1 MWLEFIWKGVIKEE
15 GSSATDSLDGCN
27 GWQQEAI
34 KARVG
39 AIHNLCK
46 ISISRTPF
54 TAYLTALV
62 RASFMRTL
70 VLTTNRD
77 SLSEMRSP
85 RSHFRIV
92 RSVVGSVVR
101 SAIL

>member
-15 GSSATDSLDGCN
+15 GRRKKEEGRRKKE
-27 GWQQEAI
+27 EAI
-34 KARVG
+34 KARVS
-39 AIHNLCK
+39 AIQNLCK
-46 ISISRTPF
+46 ISICRAAGTPH
-54 TAYLTALV
+54 LTRLV
-62 RASFMRTL
+62 RSSFMRTL

-92 RSVVGSVVR
+92 RSVVRSVVR